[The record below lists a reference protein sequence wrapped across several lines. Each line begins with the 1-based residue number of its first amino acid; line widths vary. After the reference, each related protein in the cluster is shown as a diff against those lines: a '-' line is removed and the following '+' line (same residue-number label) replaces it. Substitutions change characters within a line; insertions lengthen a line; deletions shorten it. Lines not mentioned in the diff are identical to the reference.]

1 MAKPAA
7 NAPRKT
13 EPAPSRSKPSAP
25 VARKKRVPGTRKIRA
40 KELPVFSRQL
50 AAMLDSGIPLV
61 QSLSALEEQTNNKAF
76 RSVIA
81 GVRGRVEGGA
91 MFSESL
97 AEYPDI
103 FDTLYVSMVRA
114 GESGGL
120 LSEITGRLAA
130 YLESSAKLQR
140 KVKSAMMYPT
150 VVMIMALSMATAMI
164 IWLVP
169 IFGDIYKDFG
179 SNLPGPTQ
187 MLVHVS
193 NFIRGNA
200 LVVIGAVAGLTFLFK
215 KFKNTEKGAYLWDN
229 FCLHFPML
237 GELAKKIALARFAST
252 FAQLIHSGVPILE
265 ALDIV
270 SFATGN
276 RVIQRIISNAKV
288 TVESGE
294 LLSAELVKHPVM
306 PRMLVHML
314 SAGEK
319 TGKMDDML
327 QKVGEFYD
335 DEVQTALNGLTA
347 IIEPLLMV
355 FLGIVVGSIVVC
367 IFMPIFKLSDI
378 VNV

>member
-1 MAKPAA
+1 MAKPTADAA
-7 NAPRKT
+7 KKT
-13 EPAPSRSKPSAP
+13 EPAPGRGKASTPA
-25 VARKKRVPGTRKIRA
+25 VRKKRVPGTRKIRT

-120 LSEITGRLAA
+120 LSEITGRLAT

-200 LVVIGAVAGLTFLFK
+200 LVVIGAVAGLVFLFK
-215 KFKNTEKGAYLWDN
+215 KLKNTEKGAYLWDN

-237 GELAKKIALARFAST
+237 GELAKKIALARFSST